1 MQSTPSRAPLAAAR
15 RIVVKVGSRVLV
27 QRSGRPDARRLAALV
42 RDLAALRA
50 DGREVVLVS
59 SGAIACGLEAMGLR
73 RRPDD
78 LPTLQMAAAVGQNR
92 LMALY
97 DRLFAEAR
105 CRIGQVL
112 LTHSD
117 LENRQRHLNAKHC
130 FQKLLDHGVIPVV
143 NENDAVST
151 DEIKFGDNDA
161 LASRTAMLLEADLLV
176 LLTTVDG
183 FRAPDASGRERTVRC
198 LPCVDEEALSHT
210 SGKGSPLSTGG
221 MASKLGAAAEAAQTG
236 THVVIANGRRSGI
249 LQKILAGRT
258 VGTWLPAG
266 APNALNLRRRWVMFF
281 HRPPRG
287 VLTIDDGARRAILR
301 DGKSLLAVGLRSV
314 SGQFAPGDLVEVRDL
329 RGNPVARGLAAYSHI
344 AALAFM
350 GLKTSEIRAKFGT
363 GLPDEI
369 IHHDNLVP
377 DLAALRGDTPTPGT

>member
-1 MQSTPSRAPLAAAR
+1 MDNAMSREALAPAR

-27 QRSGRPDARRLAALV
+27 QRSGRPDVRRIASLV
-42 RDLAALRA
+42 HDLAVLRE

-59 SGAIACGLEAMGLR
+59 SGAIACGLEALHLH

-97 DRLFAEAR
+97 DRLFAEER

-112 LTHSD
+112 LTHAD

-130 FQKLLDHGVIPVV
+130 LEKLLENGIVPVV

-183 FRAPDASGRERTVRC
+183 FHAPGPDGRERTVRC
-198 LPCVDEEALSHT
+198 LPCVDEETLSHT
-210 SGKGSPLSTGG
+210 DGKGSPLSTGG

-236 THVVIANGRRSGI
+236 THVVIANGRKSGE
-249 LQKILAGRT
+249 LQRILAGRPA
-258 VGTWLPAG
+258 GTWLPAG
-266 APNALNLRRRWVMFF
+266 SKNALNRRRRWVMFF

-287 VLTIDDGARRAILR
+287 VLTVDDGARDALLR
-301 DGKSLLAVGLRSV
+301 DGKSLLAVGIRAV
-314 SGQFAPGDLVEVRDL
+314 DGQFAPGDLVEVRDTAG
-329 RGNPVARGLAAYSHI
+329 RPVARGLAAYSH
-344 AALAFM
+344 LAVRAFQ
-350 GLKTSEIRAKFGT
+350 GLKTAEIRDKFGPN
-363 GLPDEI
+363 LPDEI
-369 IHHDNLVP
+369 IHHDNLV
-377 DLAALRGDTPTPGT
+377 LTPAPAKGT

>member
-1 MQSTPSRAPLAAAR
+1 MSREMLAQAK

-27 QRSGRPDARRLAALV
+27 QRSGRPDIRRMAALV
-42 RDLAALRA
+42 HDLAAVREL
-50 DGREVVLVS
+50 GREVVLVS
-59 SGAIACGLEAMGLR
+59 SGAIACGMEAMGLR
-73 RRPDD
+73 RRPED

-97 DRLFAEAR
+97 DRLFAEAH

-112 LTHSD
+112 LTHAD

-130 FQKLLDHGVIPVV
+130 LRKLLEHGAVPVV

-161 LASRTAMLLEADLLV
+161 LASRTAMLLQADLLV

-183 FRAPDASGRERTVRC
+183 FRAPDAAGRERVVPC
-198 LPCVDEEALSHT
+198 LRCVDEEALSHT
-210 SGKGSPLSTGG
+210 AGKGSPLSTGG

-236 THVVIANGRRSGI
+236 THVVIANGRKAGT
-249 LQKILAGRT
+249 LPKILSGRP

-287 VLTIDDGARRAILR
+287 VLTVDDGARDALLR
-301 DGKSLLAVGLRSV
+301 DGKSLLAVGIRSV
-314 SGQFAPGDLVEVRDL
+314 EGRFAPGDLVEVRDL
-329 RGNPVARGLAAYSHI
+329 RGRPVARGLAAYSHI
-344 AALAFM
+344 AAIAFR
-350 GLKTSEIRAKFGT
+350 GLKTAEIRRRFGD

-369 IHHDNLVP
+369 IHHDNLVIDP
-377 DLAALRGDTPTPGT
+377 AALRDAAAAP

>member
-1 MQSTPSRAPLAAAR
+1 MDNAMSREALAQAK

-27 QRSGRPDARRLAALV
+27 QRSGRPDIRRMAALV
-42 RDLAALRA
+42 HDLAAVREL
-50 DGREVVLVS
+50 GREVVLVS
-59 SGAIACGLEAMGLR
+59 SGAIACGMEAMGLR
-73 RRPDD
+73 RRPED

-97 DRLFAEAR
+97 DRLFAEAH

-112 LTHSD
+112 LTHAD

-130 FQKLLDHGVIPVV
+130 LRKLLEHGAVPVV

-161 LASRTAMLLEADLLV
+161 LASRTAMLLQADLLV

-183 FRAPDASGRERTVRC
+183 FRAPDAAGRERVVPC
-198 LPCVDEEALSHT
+198 LRCVDEEALSHT
-210 SGKGSPLSTGG
+210 TGKGSPLSTGG

-236 THVVIANGRRSGI
+236 THVVIANGRKAGT
-249 LQKILAGRT
+249 LPKILSGRP

-281 HRPPRG
+281 HRPPHG
-287 VLTIDDGARRAILR
+287 VLTVDDGARDALLR
-301 DGKSLLAVGLRSV
+301 DGKSLLAVGIRSV
-314 SGQFAPGDLVEVRDL
+314 EGRFAPGDLVEVRDL
-329 RGNPVARGLAAYSHI
+329 RGSPVARGLAAYSHI
-344 AALAFM
+344 AVIAFR
-350 GLKTSEIRAKFGT
+350 GLKTAEIRRRFGD

-369 IHHDNLVP
+369 IHHDNLVIDP
-377 DLAALRGDTPTPGT
+377 TALRDAAAAP

>member
-1 MQSTPSRAPLAAAR
+1 MDNAMSREALAQAK

-27 QRSGRPDARRLAALV
+27 QRSGRPDIRRMAALV
-42 RDLAALRA
+42 HDLAAVREL
-50 DGREVVLVS
+50 GREVVLVS
-59 SGAIACGLEAMGLR
+59 SGAIACGMEAMGLR
-73 RRPDD
+73 RRPED

-97 DRLFAEAR
+97 DRLFAEAH

-112 LTHSD
+112 LTHAD

-130 FQKLLDHGVIPVV
+130 LRKLLEHGAVPVV

-161 LASRTAMLLEADLLV
+161 LASRTAMLLQADLLV

-183 FRAPDASGRERTVRC
+183 FRAPDASGRERVVPC
-198 LPCVDEEALSHT
+198 LRCVDEEALSHT
-210 SGKGSPLSTGG
+210 AGKGSPLSTGG

-236 THVVIANGRRSGI
+236 THVVIANGRKAGT
-249 LQKILAGRT
+249 LPKILSGRP

-287 VLTIDDGARRAILR
+287 VLTVDDGARDALLR
-301 DGKSLLAVGLRSV
+301 DGKSLLAVGIRSV
-314 SGQFAPGDLVEVRDL
+314 EGRFAPGDLVEVRDL
-329 RGNPVARGLAAYSHI
+329 RGRPVARGLAAYSHI
-344 AALAFM
+344 AAIAFR
-350 GLKTSEIRAKFGT
+350 GLKTAEIRRRFGD

-369 IHHDNLVP
+369 IHHDNLVIDP
-377 DLAALRGDTPTPGT
+377 AALRDAAAAP

>member
-1 MQSTPSRAPLAAAR
+1 MNDAPSRTALAPAR

-27 QRSGRPDARRLAALV
+27 QRSGRPDVRRIASLV
-42 RDLAALRA
+42 RDLAALR
-50 DGREVVLVS
+50 DGGREVVLVS
-59 SGAIACGLEAMGLR
+59 SGAIACGLEALHLR
-73 RRPDD
+73 RRPED

-112 LTHSD
+112 LTHAD

-130 FQKLLDHGVIPVV
+130 LEKLLENGIVPVV

-183 FRAPDASGRERTVRC
+183 FHAPDAEGREHTVHC
-198 LPCVDEEALSHT
+198 LPCVDEETLSHT
-210 SGKGSPLSTGG
+210 DGKGSPLSTGG

-236 THVVIANGRRSGI
+236 THVVIANGRKGGELQRILSG
-249 LQKILAGRT
+249 RP

-266 APNALNLRRRWVMFF
+266 TKNALNRRRRWVMFF
-281 HRPPRG
+281 HRPPNG
-287 VLTIDDGARRAILR
+287 ILTVDEGARNALLR
-301 DGKSLLAVGLRSV
+301 DGKSLLAVGIRAV
-314 SGQFAPGDLVEVRDL
+314 EGQFAPGDLVEVRDASGQ
-329 RGNPVARGLAAYSHI
+329 RIARGLAAYSH
-344 AALAFM
+344 LAVRAFQ
-350 GLKTSEIRAKFGT
+350 GLKTAEIREKFGAN
-363 GLPDEI
+363 LPDEI
-369 IHHDNLVP
+369 IHCDNLVLEP
-377 DLAALRGDTPTPGT
+377 SAPQGT

>member
-42 RDLAALRA
+42 RDLAALR
-50 DGREVVLVS
+50 DGGREVVLVS

-112 LTHSD
+112 LTHAD

-130 FQKLLDHGVIPVV
+130 FRKLLDHGVIPVV

-161 LASRTAMLLEADLLV
+161 LASRTAMLLQADLLV

-183 FRAPDASGRERTVRC
+183 FRAPDASGRERVVPC
-198 LPCVDEEALSHT
+198 LRCVDEEALSHT
-210 SGKGSPLSTGG
+210 AGKGSPLSTGG

-236 THVVIANGRRSGI
+236 THVVIANGRKAGT
-249 LQKILAGRT
+249 LPKILSGRP

-287 VLTIDDGARRAILR
+287 VLTVDDGARDALLR
-301 DGKSLLAVGLRSV
+301 DGKSLLAVGIRSV
-314 SGQFAPGDLVEVRDL
+314 EGRFAPGDLVEVRDL
-329 RGNPVARGLAAYSHI
+329 RGRPVARGLAAYSHI
-344 AALAFM
+344 AAIAFR
-350 GLKTSEIRAKFGT
+350 GLKTAEIRRRFGD

-369 IHHDNLVP
+369 IHHDNLVIDP
-377 DLAALRGDTPTPGT
+377 AALRDAAAAP

>member
-1 MQSTPSRAPLAAAR
+1 MDNAMSRETLAQAK

-27 QRSGRPDARRLAALV
+27 QRSGRPDIRRMAALV
-42 RDLAALRA
+42 RDLAAVREA
-50 DGREVVLVS
+50 GREVVLVS
-59 SGAIACGLEAMGLR
+59 SGAIACGMEAMGLR
-73 RRPDD
+73 RRPED

-97 DRLFAEAR
+97 DRLFAEAH

-112 LTHSD
+112 LTHAD

-130 FQKLLDHGVIPVV
+130 LRKLLEHGAVPVV

-161 LASRTAMLLEADLLV
+161 LASRTAMLLQADLLV

-183 FRAPDASGRERTVRC
+183 FRAPDASGRERVVAC

-210 SGKGSPLSTGG
+210 AGKGSPLSTGG

-236 THVVIANGRRSGI
+236 THVVIANGRKSGT
-249 LQKILAGRT
+249 LPKILAGRP

-287 VLTIDDGARRAILR
+287 VLTVDDGARDALLR
-301 DGKSLLAVGLRSV
+301 DGKSLLAVGVRSV
-314 SGQFAPGDLVEVRDL
+314 EGQFAPGDLVEVRDL
-329 RGNPVARGLAAYSHI
+329 RGAPVARGLAAYSHI
-344 AALAFM
+344 AAIAFK
-350 GLKTSEIRAKFGT
+350 GLKTPEIRKRFGD

-369 IHHDNLVP
+369 IHHDNLVIDP
-377 DLAALRGDTPTPGT
+377 AALRGGAPTQGT